1 MKTILVD
8 AVGTFVE
15 AGTGIFQQMYDLL
28 ETYPNPKIILTG
40 ANDEQMDE
48 FGLHNLPYEL
58 FTLKHNPEKS
68 DPEYYRIMLEH
79 YRLSAADVVYFEHSE
94 KAKQSAESV
103 GIKTFL
109 YDSDKKDLDALK
121 KFLDKYSVES
131 K

>member
-94 KAKQSAESV
+94 KAKQSV
-103 GIKTFL
+103 
-109 YDSDKKDLDALK
+109 DKKDLDALK